1 MATNSTL
8 YMINVDTS
16 QLFPDIKPSIMI
28 NVTPDITTVRDF
40 KFSILYNFINRST
53 SLENLVINILGIKD
67 EDLIENVDKIKLTFN
82 HSELDNDKFITRD
95 LINESRKSAGAFKA
109 FLSRDAR
116 PPHGGA
122 KKKKKSLLKRCS
134 AKTKLGKRCK
144 NKTSNRKCKLHR

>member
-1 MATNSTL
+1 MATNSTF
-8 YMINVDTS
+8 MINVDTS
-16 QLFPDIKPSIMI
+16 QLFPGSKSIYL

-40 KFSILYNFINRST
+40 KFRILYNFIDH
-53 SLENLVINILGIKD
+53 D
-67 EDLIENVDKIKLTFN
+67 EDLIENVDKIKLTFKHKPLEN
-82 HSELDNDKFITRD
+82 EEVFTQD
-95 LINESRKSAGAFKA
+95 LIDKIIEESRKSAGAFKA